1 MDPGSLAQ
9 YVQLNITNLGVKID
23 ADLKLESQV
32 RAVVRCSLFHLRQ
45 LAKIKPVLSRDGHQ
59 RLCYI

>member
-1 MDPGSLAQ
+1 MDLGSLAQ

-32 RAVVRCSLFHLRQ
+32 RAGVRSSLFHLRQ
-45 LAKIKPVLSRDGHQ
+45 LAKNKTYFIKDAF
-59 RLCYI
+59 